1 MLDSEPCKHNFIY
14 LMFNIIQEFKNK
26 KLAITIAAF
35 LLNNACDMFIKTLC
49 VLLVSIAY
57 SEKHGVN
64 LTISIPIMVMLVQL
78 PFLFFSILGGK
89 LADRFNRQIL
99 LRVANYFNI
108 PIVILSS
115 IGLYHDYGFLLIGS
129 SILISMKQALL
140 HPTLYG
146 VLYFSEKEYSVKSH
160 HTFTGLLYL
169 STIIGFLA
177 ALYFFNLL
185 PALNLVVITIAII
198 GYGILILV
206 DSPKTK
212 IASYKVGF
220 RFNIVSDILQS
231 INHARKYEGSYL
243 SILGI
248 AWFWLLASVFT
259 VQLYNITGEIFRG
272 DIWVFMLIVSFMLI
286 GFIAGAQFCKRHL
299 LVSANALS
307 YVPIAIFTIT
317 ILMLDLY
324 WTLTW
329 YHPRSHIG
337 GVHFFLSSL
346 KNLKCLVNVTTSS
359 IFAAIFVIPLYN
371 NLQKTSP
378 TSYKSRFIGVK
389 NTIGATFVTIALA
402 ILIAAQYAGF
412 KQHDVILLLAVANI
426 FTSIYISQIIPHEV
440 IKKII
445 KLFMMVAF
453 RLEIRGLENYEEA
466 LQHKKF
472 IIIANHASLFDH
484 IILAVSL
491 PDKFTFAIDTSM
503 KLSWWMKPLCK
514 LINIETVDAK
524 NPISVKTL
532 SDLVKDNKPVVIFP
546 EGRITETGSL
556 MKVYE
561 TPGIIADNTGAVF
574 LPIRVDG
581 LQYSYFS
588 LAKGRFDIR
597 LFPKITLNIQPVR
610 KLEIDDN
617 LSGRERRHSIGYA
630 MHDIMADMMFTG
642 TSVYSTLFEELVRA
656 SQTFGRKR
664 DLASDINNVDVN
676 YQKLIIGSFV
686 MGSKLADTTKF
697 KKPVGILLPN
707 MSGTLVIFYAL
718 LCYGRVPAM
727 LNYSTGERN
736 LLSSCKTAK
745 IHEVYTSRVFI
756 KKGDLQYLIDAL
768 EKEGIKIH
776 YLEDIRKKIGIIDKL
791 VGFYKSFFA
800 GHYYR
805 NNIKVKGVRATAPG
819 DAAVI
824 LFTSGSEGLPKGVV
838 LSHANLI
845 ANMKQVTASIDLN
858 PRDVLFNALPLFH
871 SFGLLAGAVLP
882 VMVGMKVFFYPSPLH
897 YRVIP
902 EVIYNNSATIFIGT
916 DTFLSGYAKYAHPFD
931 FFNVRYVLAGAERL
945 KSETRKNWID
955 KFGIRLLEGYG
966 ATETSPALALT
977 TPMHFKEG
985 SVGRLLPNIEYKLA
999 PVEGIKNGGKLVV
1012 RGPNIMIGYLRP
1024 ENPGVIEPPVAEIE
1038 SEKLEGWYDTGDVV
1052 EIDDEGFVK
1061 IVGRVKRFAK
1071 IAGEMV
1077 SLAMIEEVA
1086 KALWPEHLVAAIN
1099 VPDDKKGEGVIIFT
1113 DNPNA
1118 DKKELQKFISSH
1130 GHPELFV
1137 PKKVVILKEMP
1148 ILGAGKINYVKLK
1161 EGIEP

>member
-1 MLDSEPCKHNFIY
+1 
-14 LMFNIIQEFKNK
+14 MFNIIQEFKNK
-26 KLAITIAAF
+26 KLAFTIAAF
-35 LLNNACDMFIKTLC
+35 LLNNACDLFIKTLC
-49 VLLVSIAY
+49 VLLISISY
-57 SEKHGVN
+57 SEQHNVS
-64 LTISIPIMVMLVQL
+64 LAISIPVMIMLVQL
-78 PFLFFSILGGK
+78 PFLFFSVLGGK
-89 LADRFNRQIL
+89 LADRFSRQVL
-99 LRVANYFNI
+99 LRIANYFNI
-108 PIVILSS
+108 PIVILASV
-115 IGLYHDYGFLLIGS
+115 GLYQDYGILLIS
-129 SILISMKQALL
+129 ASVLISMKQALL
-140 HPTLYG
+140 DPTVYG

-160 HTFTGLLYL
+160 HTFTGLYYL
-169 STIIGFLA
+169 STIAGFLS

-185 PALNLVVITIAII
+185 PALNLAVITIAIV
-198 GYGILILV
+198 GYGTLILV

-212 IASYKVGF
+212 VASYKVDF
-220 RFNIVSDILQS
+220 HFNIISDIISS
-231 INHARKYEGSYL
+231 INHARKYENSYL
-243 SILGI
+243 SVLGI

-259 VQLYNITGEIFRG
+259 VQLYNITGDIFRG
-272 DIWVFMLIVSFMLI
+272 DIWVFILLIGFMLM

-307 YVPIAIFTIT
+307 YVPVAIFVIT
-317 ILMLDLY
+317 ILMLDFY

-329 YHPRSHIG
+329 YYPRSHIG

-346 KNLKCLVNVTTSS
+346 KNLKCLINLTVSS

-378 TSYKSRFIGVK
+378 VSYKSRFIGVK
-389 NTIGATFVTIALA
+389 NTISAAFVTVALSV
-402 ILIAAQYAGF
+402 LITAQYLGF
-412 KQHDVILLLAVANI
+412 KQRDVILLLAVTNT
-426 FTSIYISQIIPHEV
+426 FTTIYISQIIPYEV
-440 IKKII
+440 VKKIV
-445 KLFMMVAF
+445 KFFMMMAF
-453 RLEIRGLENYEEA
+453 RLEIRGLENYEKA
-466 LQHKKF
+466 LQHEKF

-491 PDKFTFAIDTSM
+491 PDNFTFAIDTSM
-503 KLSWWMKPLCK
+503 KRSWWMKPLCK
-514 LINIETVDAK
+514 VLNIATVDAK

-532 SDLVKDNKPVVIFP
+532 SDLVKDGKPVVIFP

-588 LAKGRFDIR
+588 LAKGRFDIC

-610 KLEIDDN
+610 QLNIDES

-642 TSVYSTLFEELVRA
+642 TAVYSTLFEELVRA
-656 SQTFGRKR
+656 SKLFGSKR
-664 DLASDINNVDVN
+664 ELASDINNVNVN
-676 YQKLIIGSFV
+676 YQKVIIGSFI
-686 MGSKLADTTKF
+686 MGRQLAKTTKF
-697 KKPVGILLPN
+697 KESVGVLLPN
-707 MSGTLVIFYAL
+707 MSGTLVVFYSL
-718 LCYGRVPAM
+718 LCYGRTPAM

-736 LLSSCKTAK
+736 LISSCKTAK
-745 IHEVYTSRVFI
+745 IHEIYTSRTFI
-756 KKGDLQYLIDAL
+756 AKGDLQHLIDAL
-768 EKEGIKIH
+768 TAEGIKIH
-776 YLEDIRKKIGIIDKL
+776 YLEDIRKNIGFIDKL
-791 VGFYKSFFA
+791 VGLYKSFFA
-800 GHYYR
+800 EHYYR
-805 NNIKVKGVRATAPG
+805 QNIRIKGVRAITPY

-871 SFGLLAGAVLP
+871 SFGLLAGAILP

-945 KSETRKNWID
+945 KSETRKTWMD

-966 ATETSPALALT
+966 ATETAPALALT

-985 SVGRLLPNIEYKLA
+985 SVGRLLPNIEYKIA
-999 PVEGIKNGGKLVV
+999 PVEGIENGGKLIVK
-1012 RGPNIMIGYLRP
+1012 GPNVMIGYLRP
-1024 ENPGVIEPPVAEIE
+1024 ENPGKIEPPTVTVG
-1038 SEKLEGWYDTGDVV
+1038 SEKLTGWYDTGDVV
-1052 EIDDEGFVK
+1052 EIDNEGFVR
-1061 IVGRVKRFAK
+1061 IIGRVKRFAK

-1077 SLAMIEEVA
+1077 SLAMVEEIA
-1086 KALWPEHLVAAIN
+1086 KELWPENLVAAIN
-1099 VPDDKKGEGVIIFT
+1099 VPDDKKGEAVILFT
-1113 DNPNA
+1113 DNSCA
-1118 DKKELQKFISSH
+1118 DRKELQKFITEQ
-1130 GHPELFV
+1130 GHPELFI
-1137 PKKVVILKEMP
+1137 PKKLVFIKEMP
-1148 ILGAGKINYVKLK
+1148 ILGAGKINYMELK
-1161 EGIEP
+1161 EQFLKESS